1 MHYYLYE
8 IKNTINGKIYVGVHK
23 TKSLDDGYMGSG
35 KVVSNAIRKY
45 GIEHFTKTILET
57 FDNLADMFARE
68 KEIVNDEFLARQDV
82 YNLRRGGSGGF
93 DFINKAGLNWSVE
106 KNRSISPFN
115 TDEWKAR
122 QVNEGWRERGGAK
135 QGGWNKGLP
144 SLFDAHSDKSKKKI
158 SDSRRGKGIANQ
170 NRAISITDKFGNSF
184 ESLKS
189 CAIHYGVSDETVR
202 RWRKQ
207 NKL

>member
-1 MHYYLYE
+1 MYE
-8 IKNTINGKIYVGVHK
+8 IKNLINNKIYVGVHK
-23 TKSLDDGYMGSG
+23 TLNLNDGYMGSG
-35 KVVSNAIRKY
+35 KVILRAIKKH
-45 GIEHFTKTILET
+45 GIENFTKTILET
-57 FDNLADMFARE
+57 FDNAETMFS
-68 KEIVNDEFLARQDV
+68 KEIEIVSDEFLARPDV

-115 TDEWKAR
+115 KEKWKTQ

-144 SLFDAHSDKSKKKI
+144 SLFNAHSDKSKKKI
-158 SDSRRGKGIANQ
+158 SDSRQGKGIANQ
-170 NRAISITDKFGNSF
+170 NRAISITDKFGNTF

-189 CAIHYGVSDETVR
+189 CAIHYGVSDETIR
-202 RWRKQ
+202 KWRKK